1 MPVVVQ
7 IIPTNDHD
15 PMITLETNETA
26 YVENDPPQSILR
38 DITITD
44 EDEYCDNNQLT
55 AARVQMDTLT
65 HNRLGDQL
73 MVRSG
78 IV

>member
-1 MPVVVQ
+1 MPIVVQ
-7 IIPTNDHD
+7 IVPTNDHD
-15 PMITLETNETA
+15 PMVTLETNETT
-26 YVENDPPQSILR
+26 YVENDPPRSILG

-44 EDEYCDNNQLT
+44 DDEYCESNQLI

-65 HNRLGDQL
+65 DDGLGDQL

-78 IV
+78 TV